1 MNRFDV
7 NTLKE
12 IAALIC
18 GTDGDGP
25 VYRQYWEIRNFFAAA
40 GWSDVPPFESGRGY
54 GRNRWTYDLL
64 LERQDDPEA
73 IAQVIRRLADRR
85 EYPKSPDMPFVVCEL
100 LNKVLAVED
109 LRIEYSHGHPQ
120 LNEVEFADAPPV
132 PKAPAELHAYAAAIV
147 RTPELAELLQQ
158 RLDEAEACHRSGA
171 NLSAVIMLGS
181 VLEGILVDIAKHN
194 MTQACQTVPPPRNR
208 DGQLPVEEWKLS
220 HLIDVAHKCRW
231 IDLDVKRFSQELREY
246 RNMVHA
252 AGELKD
258 GHHPDGYTFAIC
270 REVVVA
276 ALNDLSRISS
286 PSAPAA

>member
-1 MNRFDV
+1 
-7 NTLKE
+7 
-12 IAALIC
+12 
-18 GTDGDGP
+18 
-25 VYRQYWEIRNFFAAA
+25 
-40 GWSDVPPFESGRGY
+40 
-54 GRNRWTYDLL
+54 LL
-64 LERQDDPEA
+64 LTHA
-73 IAQVIRRLADRR
+73 GQVI
-85 EYPKSPDMPFVVCEL
+85 EQEL
-100 LNKVLAVED
+100 EP
-109 LRIEYSHGHPQ
+109 GQ
-120 LNEVEFADAPPV
+120 V
-132 PKAPAELHAYAAAIV
+132 P
-147 RTPELAELLQQ
+147 
-158 RLDEAEACHRSGA
+158 SGA
-171 NLSAVIMLGS
+171 VASRACAGSMTIGYRFQPGWPMSAVIMLGS

-270 REVVVA
+270 REVAVA

>member
-40 GWSDVPPFESGRGY
+40 GWTDVPPFESGRGY

-109 LRIEYSHGHPQ
+109 
-120 LNEVEFADAPPV
+120 
-132 PKAPAELHAYAAAIV
+132 
-147 RTPELAELLQQ
+147 
-158 RLDEAEACHRSGA
+158 
-171 NLSAVIMLGS
+171 
-181 VLEGILVDIAKHN
+181 
-194 MTQACQTVPPPRNR
+194 PPRNR

-246 RNMVHA
+246 RNMVHT

>member
-1 MNRFDV
+1 
-7 NTLKE
+7 
-12 IAALIC
+12 
-18 GTDGDGP
+18 
-25 VYRQYWEIRNFFAAA
+25 
-40 GWSDVPPFESGRGY
+40 
-54 GRNRWTYDLL
+54 
-64 LERQDDPEA
+64 
-73 IAQVIRRLADRR
+73 
-85 EYPKSPDMPFVVCEL
+85 
-100 LNKVLAVED
+100 
-109 LRIEYSHGHPQ
+109 
-120 LNEVEFADAPPV
+120 
-132 PKAPAELHAYAAAIV
+132 
-147 RTPELAELLQQ
+147 
-158 RLDEAEACHRSGA
+158 
-171 NLSAVIMLGS
+171 
-181 VLEGILVDIAKHN
+181 

-286 PSAPAA
+286 PSAPAG

>member
-1 MNRFDV
+1 MNLFAV

-40 GWSDVPPFESGRGY
+40 GWTDVPPFESGRGY

-120 LNEVEFADAPPV
+120 LNAQGLPSSRVDAVIARAGLDEVGHRKAGGYSLGMRQRLGLAAEMLGDPPV
-132 PKAPAELHAYAAAIV
+132 
-147 RTPELAELLQQ
+147 LL
-158 RLDEAEACHRSGA
+158 LDEPSNG
-171 NLSAVIMLGS
+171 LDP
-181 VLEGILVDIAKHN
+181 EGIAWMRRYLRALAAEGRAVLVS
-194 MTQACQTVPPPRNR
+194 
-208 DGQLPVEEWKLS
+208 S
-220 HLIDVAHKCRW
+220 HLM
-231 IDLDVKRFSQELREY
+231 SELEDT
-246 RNMVHA
+246 
-252 AGELKD
+252 G
-258 GHHPDGYTFAIC
+258 TT
-270 REVVVA
+270 
-276 ALNDLSRISS
+276 
-286 PSAPAA
+286 